1 MKEILKGKIK
11 ANVSILY
18 IMLIICII
26 LLYLVTMQDCFEI
39 KIECVSN
46 ETGAIQVYYC
56 DNKDLGFDES
66 KSVYRQIN
74 DKSISDIVVN
84 SNKIDRLRVD
94 FDKCNVLLLKK
105 ISVEHMRKNLLE
117 LNIDNF
123 SDYVEYTNNCLVE
136 TDSGAL
142 KLVSTGGDSHIAFRM
157 ENIECSMTYKFIKKI
172 LVPLLYL
179 CICGVVLIILY
190 LKDEDKLANENYR
203 FIVLASLFGL
213 IYSFTITRWQIPDE
227 HTHLRMIGEGF
238 NNLNYAEI
246 GAGTNYSIV
255 DLLPKGISK
264 EFIRHFPA
272 AIGILF
278 GILLNCS
285 SYWIIQL
292 GELFSL
298 AFYII
303 ICNQALK
310 LTPIKKTLFEV
321 VMLLPMCIQQAS
333 SINYDSVLMPL
344 SFFYIAYILYL
355 KFEKQQIVVKDFVIL
370 GTVLT
375 TVAVIKLPYGV
386 MGLMLLIL
394 PWEKINFGLKMKK
407 INNISKSLRVY
418 GGGGM
423 LAVLILSGLYILRNY
438 YYVKLLITS
447 IMYIPRTIQIFLNTL
462 ETRGDFLL
470 RSLLGNFGILD
481 TPIPWFLAMVIFSIL
496 VCSTLMKIPS
506 NIKTENEKK
515 FSWFDKSV
523 IIVSVILMVYMVSI
537 SMISH
542 TVGLLKLDY
551 MDNNTVQGFK
561 QILNTIS
568 FIDGLQGRYYI
579 PLLLP
584 FLILFPDLFEVKK
597 KAYNKY
603 IFLVE
608 NIVLVFTS
616 FVLIQR
622 YLI

>member
-1 MKEILKGKIK
+1 MKEIIKRKIK
-11 ANVSILY
+11 DNMSILY
-18 IMLIICII
+18 IMLIISII
-26 LLYLVTMQDCFEI
+26 LLYLITMQNCFDI
-39 KIECVSN
+39 QIECGSN
-46 ETGAIQVYYC
+46 VTGAIQVYYC

-66 KSVYRQIN
+66 KSVCRQIN
-74 DKSISDIVVN
+74 DNSISNIVIN
-84 SNKIDRLRVD
+84 SDRIVRLRVD
-94 FDKCNVLLLKK
+94 FEECDVLILKK
-105 ISVEHMRKNLLE
+105 ISVAHMGKNLLE
-117 LNIDNF
+117 LNIENF
-123 SDYVEYTNNCLVE
+123 SNYVEYTNNCLIE
-136 TDSGAL
+136 TDLDAL
-142 KLVSTGGDSHIAFRM
+142 KLVSTGSDSHIAFRM
-157 ENIECSMTYKFIKKI
+157 ENIECSKMYKFIKKF

-179 CICGVVLIILY
+179 CICGVVLIIFSINE
-190 LKDEDKLANENYR
+190 EDKLANENYR

-227 HTHLRMIGEGF
+227 RTHLRMIGEGF
-238 NNLNYAEI
+238 NNLKYI
-246 GAGTNYSIV
+246 GIVDGTNYSIV

-264 EFIRHFPA
+264 EFFRHFPS
-272 AIGILF
+272 AIGILC
-278 GILLNCS
+278 GILLNLS
-285 SYWIIQL
+285 PYWIVQL
-292 GELFSL
+292 GELTSL
-298 AFYII
+298 VFYII

-310 LTPIKKTLFEV
+310 LTPIKKSLFEV

-333 SINYDSVLMPL
+333 SINYDAVLLPL

-355 KFEKQQIVVKDFVIL
+355 KFEKQRIIVKDFMIL
-370 GTVLT
+370 GIVITI
-375 TVAVIKLPYGV
+375 VAVIKLPYGV
-386 MGLMLLIL
+386 MGLMLLML
-394 PWEKINFGLKMKK
+394 PWEKIHFGVNTKK
-407 INNISKSLRVY
+407 IRNSSKLLRVY
-418 GGGGM
+418 GGGI
-423 LAVLILSGLYILRNY
+423 LTVLILSGLYIFRNY

-462 ETRGDFLL
+462 EARGDFLL

-496 VCSTLMKIPS
+496 VFSTLIKVTDNTKI
-506 NIKTENEKK
+506 ENEKK
-515 FSWFDKSV
+515 FSVFDKVV
-523 IIVSVILMVYMVSI
+523 IIVSVMLVVYMVSI

-542 TVGLLKLDY
+542 TVGLLEIDY

-597 KAYNKY
+597 RTYNKY
-603 IFLVE
+603 IFMVE

-616 FVLIQR
+616 FVLIKR